1 MKLTTYYKAIKEL
14 RDVKASK
21 CHNKIIKIDRMDII
35 DRMNKVQKIGLKH
48 T

>member
-1 MKLTTYYKAIKEL
+1 MKATGCRSSLEYTSFQL
-14 RDVKASK
+14 VLQQQ
-21 CHNKIIKIDRMDII
+21 NKGIKIDRMDKI